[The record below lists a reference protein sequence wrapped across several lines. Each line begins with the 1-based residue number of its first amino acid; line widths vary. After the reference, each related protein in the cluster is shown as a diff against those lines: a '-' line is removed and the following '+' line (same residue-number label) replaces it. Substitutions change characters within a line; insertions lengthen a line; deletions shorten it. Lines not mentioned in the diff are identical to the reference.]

1 MVFRRAAVIIAA
13 TTVVLNCKP
22 RGENS
27 EGSAVKALDG
37 KNAPDVT
44 GGPALDVN
52 DVSIL
57 FAKQGPGVFYPNVDI
72 FAVMPQQTF
81 NTLMGF
87 AQAKMPFGT
96 SDQGDVSYGQFLL
109 PNKYVKAVDGY
120 VVQAGGTTAKGAGVQ
135 PPAACQALGAEV
147 QAQQTPKA
155 ASITACAPAL
165 KKIQVTLK
173 DDADTRAG
181 KEVAAEIV
189 QGRVTCNPQ
198 PGTKSRLCTDH
209 FAKLNFT
216 GHRAAILQQ
225 SSWRIVGMRMDLCAG
240 PKDKSQ
246 PCEVEFR
253 LIAQPFGD
261 SAPVPP
267 KPGQPA
273 PQVDKAGPFMFDI
286 AAHLLYK
293 VGFLDLA
300 TGQIK
305 DESGKVVTTAQAMIQ
320 DLQTVKQASSV
331 DTNGQPLGVHPGL
344 AAEVNQ
350 GGGAFGNA
358 VVNLINKYT
367 RDGNNFLI
375 TNVTTMQLAGPVT
388 FDSSI
393 WVFFQGTV
401 DPAPAYDWVPT
412 TITGSPQTKAG
423 EPLKEGI
430 WSIRTASVLGKVGRF
445 FPPTELHS
453 KRKAIDPIFDYE
465 ANQKV
470 PTEHQDLPSF
480 FDNPGKYGNP
490 AAKVGDVTA
499 SSVLNTDCV
508 SCHMTAPR
516 AIERTI
522 KSANGQGTPRPSLF
536 QPPVGTTA
544 YVSLEAM
551 PRVDY
556 SLRNFGY
563 FLPPPFA
570 ANLKGNET
578 GTGNIFNFPGTRKES
593 PAVMPRVANE
603 SAELVNMINSRFVN
617 KPNPGLT
624 CKGEDPAAALSASTK
639 ANPFTTANQDVIR
652 RTAKNEVAVFDC
664 LLHEGFKV
672 GGSFQECAQRCGAT
686 PNPTAGAG
694 GDGGGGDIADLSC
707 QKSGNTWVVTFSDG
721 SVFETDFSVN
731 GGADVNFAT
740 ATECK
745 KALSTASDGIICLR
759 KVSKSGS
766 ARITYSNFR
775 INPAKEDSAGWGTL
789 EQCNQQRSRVDFN

>member
-13 TTVVLNCKP
+13 TTVLLNCKP
-22 RGENS
+22 RSDNS

-57 FAKQGPGVFYPNVDI
+57 FAKQAPGVFYPNIDI
-72 FAVMPQQTF
+72 NDVMPAQTF
-81 NTLMGF
+81 NTLMSF
-87 AQAKMPFGT
+87 AQATMPFGT
-96 SDQGDVSYGQFLL
+96 TDQGDVSYGQFLL
-109 PNKYVKAVDGY
+109 PNKYVKAVDDY
-120 VVQAGGTTAKGAGVQ
+120 VVQAGGTKVKGTTGVQ
-135 PPAACQALGAEV
+135 PPAVCQQLGSEV
-147 QAQQTPKA
+147 QAQQTPQA
-155 ASITACAPAL
+155 ASIAACAPAL

-173 DDADTRAG
+173 DDPTTRAG

-198 PGTKSRLCTDH
+198 PGSKSRLCTDH

-225 SSWRIVGMRMDLCAG
+225 NSWRIVGMRMDLCAG

-273 PQVDKAGPFMFDI
+273 PVVDKAGPFMFDI

-300 TGQIK
+300 SGQIK
-305 DESGKVVTTAQAMIQ
+305 DEDGNVVTTAQAMIQ
-320 DLQTVKQASSV
+320 DLQGVKQASSV

-344 AAEVNQ
+344 AAEVKQ

-358 VVNLINKYT
+358 VQNLINKYT
-367 RDGNNFLI
+367 RDGNKFLI

-388 FDSSI
+388 FDSSV

-401 DPAPAYDWVPT
+401 DPAPNYDWVPT
-412 TITGSPQTKAG
+412 TITGG
-423 EPLKEGI
+423 EGI

-490 AAKVGDVTA
+490 AAKIGDVTA

-578 GTGNIFNFPGTRKES
+578 GTGNIFNFPGTRKET

-603 SAELVNMINSRFVN
+603 SAELVNLINSRFVN

-624 CKGEDPAAALSASTK
+624 CKGEDPVAALAASTK
-639 ANPFTTANQDVIR
+639 ANPFTEANQAAIR

-664 LLHEGFKV
+664 LLHEAFKV
-672 GGSFQECAQRCGAT
+672 RGTFQECAQRCGAT

-694 GDGGGGDIADLSC
+694 GEDQSDAQG
-707 QKSGNTWVVTFSDG
+707 DG
-721 SVFETDFSVN
+721 SASKAGLKCKSTKGVWAVIAKDGSSFTNPLDLDADIFFDDQSECERALATSK
-731 GGADVNFAT
+731 GGV
-740 ATECK
+740 
-745 KALSTASDGIICLR
+745 ICLR
-759 KVSKSGS
+759 GVNKSDNVANYS
-766 ARITYSNFR
+766 AFR
-775 INPAKEDSAGWGTL
+775 IKPPKQDSNGLRSLDECVSQMNSAK
-789 EQCNQQRSRVDFN
+789 F